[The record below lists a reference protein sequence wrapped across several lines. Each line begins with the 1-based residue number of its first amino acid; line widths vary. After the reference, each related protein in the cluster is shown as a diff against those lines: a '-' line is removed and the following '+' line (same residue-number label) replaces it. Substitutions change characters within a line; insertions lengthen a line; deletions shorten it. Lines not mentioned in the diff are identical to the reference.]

1 MTMDF
6 IGCDNYNLFVLM
18 RKKTK
23 IKMERKK
30 QIKLLKNILNA
41 EYD

>member
-18 RKKTK
+18 RKKNENKNGKKEANKIIEKYTK
-23 IKMERKK
+23 R
-30 QIKLLKNILNA
+30 
-41 EYD
+41 